1 LSSLSLRAN
10 FQLNWKF
17 SAQAGI
23 QPIVNSQQLK
33 LNLSLSNG
41 SGVGQIGEMFADE
54 YQISTG
60 TQTLDLYN
68 VLRDIQGDLIDFT
81 AIRALLVVNNGTPSG
96 GGFVKNADAI
106 LLVGG
111 GGSGSHAW
119 GAPFSGD
126 QTAQMPV
133 GAGDWLWLSSQL
145 AGLTVNSST
154 SHILQFQHSGSEEID
169 YTVALFGI
177 T

>member
-1 LSSLSLRAN
+1 MSSLSLRAN
-10 FQLNWKF
+10 LNLNWKF
-17 SAQAGI
+17 TSQVGI
-23 QPIVNSQQLK
+23 QTVGGTNQLK
-33 LNLSLSNG
+33 PSLSLG
-41 SGVGQIGEMFADE
+41 YGAGAGQINEMFAEE

-68 VLRDIQGDLIDFT
+68 VLKDIFGATIDFA
-81 AIRALLVVNNGTPSG
+81 AIRGLLVVNNGTPSG

-111 GGSGSHAW
+111 GGSGANAW
-119 GAPFSGD
+119 GAPFNGN

-133 GAGDWLWLSSQL
+133 GAGDFLWLSSQL

-154 SHILQFQHSGSEEID
+154 SHVLQFQHSGSEEID